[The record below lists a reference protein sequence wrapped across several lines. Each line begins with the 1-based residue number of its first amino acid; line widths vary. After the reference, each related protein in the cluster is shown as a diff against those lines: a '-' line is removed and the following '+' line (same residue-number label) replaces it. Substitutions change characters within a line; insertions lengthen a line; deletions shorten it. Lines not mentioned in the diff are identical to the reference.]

1 MRTIVAP
8 LPDALAELFARH
20 GWLAAQS
27 ASFRAALLRRAHLVR
42 IERGEAVYNEGDPP
56 GGIYGIFRGGI
67 AGFVNSTGRGE
78 VLAHILREGDW
89 FGVGP
94 SLTGSE
100 RYLSFRAAEPS
111 ELLRVP
117 LAQLQ
122 ALEAD
127 DPSTAHRIGALADA
141 GARVILDVAADLL
154 VREADRRIAATL
166 LRVTGATRRIA
177 PDGTEGFRITQAELG
192 EMANASRNHTNRT
205 LDQFRKAGWITL
217 GYNRIIILDAA
228 ALAAYAEG
236 GARGVAMVPRH
247 RMSVHP

>member
-1 MRTIVAP
+1 M
-8 LPDALAELFARH
+8 PDEIAELFARR
-20 GWLAAQS
+20 GWLAAQP
-27 ASFRAALLRRAHLVR
+27 ASFREALLRRAHLVR
-42 IERGEAVYNEGDPP
+42 IGRGEAIYRDGDPP

-67 AGFVNSTGRGE
+67 AGFVNSAGRGE
-78 VLAHILREGDW
+78 VLAHILREGIW

-94 SLTGSE
+94 SFTGQA

-122 ALEAD
+122 ALEAE
-127 DPSTAHRIGALADA
+127 DPLTPQRLGALADA

-154 VREADRRIAATL
+154 IREADRRIAATL
-166 LRVTGATRRIA
+166 LRVTGAARGIA
-177 PDGTEGFRITQAELG
+177 PDTPEGYRITQAELG

-205 LDQFRKAGWITL
+205 LDQFRKAGWVAL
-217 GYNRIIILDAA
+217 GYNRIAVLDPV

-236 GARGVAMVPRH
+236 GAAAAAMTPRA
-247 RMSVHP
+247 RSSALP